1 MRPRLIALVVALAS
15 ATIALTATAQ
25 AALKVTWMPGVSSP
39 GTPARLDRVGVI
51 KVGPAHAR
59 NVLVIEPGTSAGGA
73 YFVPLARWIVSKA
86 PNWQVWSVER
96 RENLLE
102 DQSELNLAKRG
113 GASATQVFDY
123 YLGWT
128 KDPSV
133 TRHVG
138 AIPAAPYAKRWGMG
152 VAVGDLYRVITAA
165 RRLGGK
171 VVLGGH
177 SLGGGVVTAYATWN
191 FGGRPG
197 AARLAGLVYID
208 GGSFGSETAAAARSG
223 LAALDA
229 PAASPW
235 EAFGGIPAPLA
246 GLLIASGSEAALL
259 DPNGPSAGQASG
271 LLPSD
276 LTPSVPVTNL
286 AQFGYAL
293 NVGTSPAPLI
303 AAQAHLGRGVSSSGG
318 WDSTG
323 ALTPIKRYGEMFS
336 GAGVTGADGSEW
348 YFPQRLSIDLAAVG
362 NGTPNGAE
370 RALGLHS
377 TIGRHL
383 PRSLRI
389 YAFGARLGGRTI
401 LNEAATLARQSHI
414 PRRQVTLVDRHS
426 TYAHN
431 DPIGA
436 YPHNAFLSHLIPF
449 LRTVSTSPS

>member
-1 MRPRLIALVVALAS
+1 MRPRFIALVVALAS
-15 ATIALTATAQ
+15 TTIALTATAQ
-25 AALKVTWMPGVSSP
+25 AARNVTWMPGVSSA

-51 KVGPAHAR
+51 RVGRAHAR
-59 NVLVIEPGTSAGGA
+59 NVLVIEPGTSAGGS
-73 YFVPLARWIVSKA
+73 YFVPLARWIVSRAK
-86 PNWQVWSVER
+86 NWQVWSVER

-102 DQSELNLAKRG
+102 DQSELDLAKRG

-123 YLGWT
+123 YLGWI
-128 KDPSV
+128 KDPSI
-133 TRHVG
+133 THHLTS
-138 AIPAAPYAKRWGMG
+138 IPAAPYAKRWGMG
-152 VAVGDLYRVITAA
+152 VAVGDLRRVITSA

-191 FGGRPG
+191 FRGRPG
-197 AARLAGLVYID
+197 ADQLAGLVYID
-208 GGSFGSETAAAARSG
+208 GGSFGHETAAAARSG

-235 EAFGGIPAPLA
+235 DTFGGIPAPLA
-246 GLLIASGSEAALL
+246 GLLVASGSEAALL
-259 DPNGPSAGQASG
+259 EPDAPSAARASG

-276 LTPSVPVTNL
+276 LVPSVPASNL

-293 NVGTSPAPLI
+293 NVGTSPAALV
-303 AAQAHLGRGVSSSGG
+303 AAQAHLGRGLSSTGG
-318 WDSTG
+318 WDSAG
-323 ALTPIKRYGEMFS
+323 ALTPIKRYAEMFS
-336 GAGVTGADGSEW
+336 GAGVAGADGSEW

-362 NGTPNGAE
+362 NGTAS
-370 RALGLHS
+370 RAQRVLGLRS
-377 TIGRHL
+377 TLGRDL

-401 LNEAATLARQSHI
+401 LDEAATLARQSHI
-414 PRRQVTLVDRHS
+414 ARRQVTLVDRHA

-436 YPHNAFLSHLIPF
+436 YPRNAFFSHLIPF
-449 LRTVSTSPS
+449 LRQTA

>member
-1 MRPRLIALVVALAS
+1 
-15 ATIALTATAQ
+15 
-25 AALKVTWMPGVSSP
+25 MPGVSSS

-73 YFVPLARWIVSKA
+73 YFIPLARWIVSRA
-86 PNWQVWSVER
+86 ENWQVWSVER

-102 DQSELNLAKRG
+102 DPSELNLAKRG
-113 GASATQVFDY
+113 GATATQVFDY
-123 YLGWT
+123 YLGWI
-128 KDPSV
+128 KDPSI
-133 TRHVG
+133 TDHVG
-138 AIPAAPYAKRWGMG
+138 TIPAAPYAKRWGMG
-152 VAVGDLYRVITAA
+152 VAVGDLHRVITAA

-177 SLGGGVVTAYATWN
+177 SLGGGVVTAYASWN
-191 FGGRPG
+191 FGGHPG

-208 GGSFGSETAAAARSG
+208 GGSFGHETAAAARSG

-235 EAFGGIPAPLA
+235 ESFGGIPAPLA

-259 DPNGPSAGQASG
+259 GPNDPSAGQALG
-271 LLPSD
+271 LLPAD

-286 AQFGYAL
+286 AQLGYAL

-303 AAQAHLGRGVSSSGG
+303 AAQAHLGRGLSSTGG
-318 WDSTG
+318 WDSAA
-323 ALTPIKRYGEMFS
+323 ALTPIKRYAEMFS

-348 YFPQRLSIDLAAVG
+348 YFPQRLSLDLGAVG
-362 NGTPNGAE
+362 NGTPSGAQ
-370 RALGLHS
+370 RALGLK
-377 TIGRHL
+377 TTLGRDL
-383 PRSLRI
+383 PRDLRI
-389 YAFGARLGGRTI
+389 YAFGARLGGRVI
-401 LNEAATLARQSHI
+401 LDEAAALARQSHI
-414 PRRQVTLVDRHS
+414 PRRQVTLVDRHA

-436 YPHNAFLSHLIPF
+436 YPHNAFFSHLIPF
-449 LRTVSTSPS
+449 LHTVSTSPS